1 MSLNFC
7 DVLIWGSDLS
17 GIIAG
22 TLLAKRGLNVLV
34 LDDEAEFIR
43 TPNLLTGLGSR
54 AFKSLLSKLMIP
66 ESKLQSI
73 QENDTSYQILLPKN
87 RVDISVHRPLL
98 MKEMNREFPE
108 HQSLIEELFQE
119 VDRLREAHLDEI
131 SSYLPFVGGL
141 HDKEK
146 NAFIKWFK
154 EFPDEKLRDIW
165 NRLPHEIKFFIE
177 SRIFFLTAVPLMEMN
192 PPVLQLLYFL
202 PPEVGSTYSIKNGGG
217 ERELKKVFFERLDYF
232 GGMIHP
238 LKNDTIHFIHKGQE
252 LRGLQLGRFS
262 FPTRCRYVIGNLSIK
277 SLYKDLPT
285 PLLSLLNRTK
295 KKVGELTPRG
305 IRRVIQYHTEKAFL
319 PEPLKENSV
328 YVSDLQKP
336 LEGVN
341 YLEMN
346 QTPLAKPKSDEI
358 FDTLL
363 TVSLF
368 QTLSEYNEEAP
379 PPALSEETLQCID
392 AKLEKLFPFIKGHIK
407 RVFPA
412 PLVSSTD
419 TPELFPPSAD
429 ETPEEVQWVYP
440 SSIFFPTVSSP
451 FKNMFVAG
459 PNILDW
465 LGMDGK
471 ILTATRVVELIWE
484 AEQKLTNK
492 DGKSRLF
499 QKK

>member
-34 LDDEAEFIR
+34 LDDEAEYMR

-87 RVDISVHRPLL
+87 RVDISTHRPLL
-98 MKEMNREFPE
+98 MKEMSREFPE
-108 HQSLIEELFQE
+108 HMSLIEELFTE

-146 NAFIKWFK
+146 NTFIKWFK

-165 NRLPHEIKFFIE
+165 NRLPHEIKYFIE

-238 LKNDTIHFIHKGQE
+238 LRNDTIEFLHKGQE
-252 LRGLQLGRFS
+252 IRGVQLGRFS
-262 FPTRCRYVIGNLSIK
+262 FPTRCRYMIGNLSIK
-277 SLYKDLPT
+277 NLYKDLPT

-295 KKVGELTPRG
+295 KKVAELSPRG
-305 IRRVIQYHTEKAFL
+305 IRRVIQYHTAKTYL
-319 PEPLKENSV
+319 PEPLKENAV
-328 YVSDLQKP
+328 YISDLQKP
-336 LEGVN
+336 LEGIN
-341 YLEMN
+341 YLEIN
-346 QTPLAKPKSDEI
+346 QTPLSRPAETE
-358 FDTLL
+358 DTLL

-368 QTLSEYNEEAP
+368 QTLSEYNENAP
-379 PPALSEETLQCID
+379 PPALSEDTLSIID
-392 AKLEKLFPFIKGHIK
+392 EKLEKLFPFIKGRI
-407 RVFPA
+407 RRIFPA
-412 PLVSSTD
+412 PLETD
-419 TPELFPPSAD
+419 TPALFPEISENSA
-429 ETPEEVQWVYP
+429 EEIQWVYP

-451 FKNMFVAG
+451 FKNLFTAG

-471 ILTATRVVELIWE
+471 ILSATRVVELIWE
-484 AEQKLTNK
+484 SEQKNTTK
-492 DGKSRLF
+492 DGKSKLF